1 MIRSSSSATTAAS
14 PSFGALSISAPHPHI
29 SVLQQFPIPIRLL
42 ALLVMALGILLP
54 VFAPDA
60 AAQAD
65 PAASAEEVYI
75 VPIQGTI
82 EPGIAQFLERSLDEA
97 AEAGATYVVL
107 DINTPGGRL
116 DSVLQMRDMILDSPV
131 PVVAYVNRE
140 AFSAGALI
148 TIASEQIYMAPAAV
162 FGAATPVLGGSGE
175 TADEK
180 TVSAVRSTFRA
191 TAEETGRDPL
201 IAEAMVD
208 PAVEIEGLD
217 SATTLL
223 TLSTD
228 QALQWD
234 YANGVAAD
242 IPAVLAE
249 LGVADAA
256 ITEMTLSPIEH
267 FVRWITDPVF
277 ASLLI
282 TGGLFLIIADA
293 LFAGFGI
300 AALAGV
306 ACLGLFFWGHLLA
319 GLAGWEDLVLI
330 ALGIVLIGVEIF
342 VIPGF
347 GIAGISGLVALAGG
361 LILSMTGR
369 GIGNFEW
376 TDSAIRAGW
385 VVAISLGL
393 VVAGLVGFSLIAPR
407 LTGDSTRAHRGFSW
421 LALSATVDDGN
432 DRTPREGSAKPG
444 WLVRMTG
451 GQGVLEGGD
460 LHMPD
465 GPNQG
470 PGTGP
475 NARHD

>member
-1 MIRSSSSATTAAS
+1 M
-14 PSFGALSISAPHPHI
+14 
-29 SVLQQFPIPIRLL
+29 
-42 ALLVMALGILLP
+42 
-54 VFAPDA
+54 
-60 AAQAD
+60 
-65 PAASAEEVYI
+65 
-75 VPIQGTI
+75 PIQGTI
-82 EPGIAQFLERSLDEA
+82 EPGIANFLERSLEEA
-97 AEAGATYVVL
+97 ADAGATYVVL

-148 TIASEQIYMAPAAV
+148 TIASEQIYLAPAAV

-208 PAVEIEGLD
+208 PAVVVEGLD
-217 SATTLL
+217 SSTTLL
-223 TLSTD
+223 TLSTE

-242 IPAVLAE
+242 MPAVLE
-249 LGVADAA
+249 SLGVANAT
-256 ITEMTLSPIEH
+256 ITEMSLSPIEH

-293 LFAGFGI
+293 LFAGFGV

-306 ACLGLFFWGHLLA
+306 VSLGLFFWGHLLA

-330 ALGIVLIGVEIF
+330 VLGLVLIGVEIF

-347 GIAGISGLVALAGG
+347 GLAGVSGLVALAGG

-376 TDSAIRAGW
+376 TDTAIRAGW
-385 VVAISLGL
+385 VVAISLGM
-393 VVAGLVGFSLIAPR
+393 VV
-407 LTGDSTRAHRGFSW
+407 
-421 LALSATVDDGN
+421 
-432 DRTPREGSAKPG
+432 
-444 WLVRMTG
+444 
-451 GQGVLEGGD
+451 
-460 LHMPD
+460 
-465 GPNQG
+465 
-470 PGTGP
+470 
-475 NARHD
+475 

>member
-1 MIRSSSSATTAAS
+1 MIRSGSSATTVAS
-14 PSFGALSISAPHPHI
+14 PGFGARSISVPHTHP
-29 SVLQQFPIPIRLL
+29 SVFNTYPRPVLLL
-42 ALLVMALGILLP
+42 ALLLMAAGMLLP
-54 VFAPDA
+54 TFAPDV

-65 PAASAEEVYI
+65 PADQQVYI
-75 VPIQGTI
+75 VPIQGAI
-82 EPGIAQFLERSLDEA
+82 EPGISSFLERSLDEA
-97 AEAGATYVVL
+97 AEAGATYVVV

-116 DSVLQMRDMILDSPV
+116 DTVLQMRDMILGSSV
-131 PVVAYVNRE
+131 PVVAFVNRE

-148 TIASEQIYMAPAAV
+148 TIASDQIWMAPAAV

-208 PAVEIEGLD
+208 PAVVVDGLD
-217 SATTLL
+217 TSTTLL
-223 TLSTD
+223 TLSTE
-228 QALQWD
+228 QAVQWNYTD
-234 YANGVAAD
+234 GVAGD
-242 IPAVLAE
+242 IPALLGE
-249 LGVADAA
+249 LGVADAT
-256 ITEMTLSPIEH
+256 ITEMKLSPIET
-267 FVRWITDPVF
+267 FVRWITEPVF

-306 ACLGLFFWGHLLA
+306 ASLGLFFWGHLLA

-347 GIAGISGLVALAGG
+347 GVAGVSGLVALAGG

-369 GIGNFEW
+369 GIGDFAW
-376 TDSAIRAGW
+376 TGDVIDAGW

-393 VVAGLVGFSLIAPR
+393 VAAAVTGFALIAPR
-407 LTGDSTRAHRGFSW
+407 LGGNSTRAHRGFGW
-421 LALSATVDDGN
+421 LALAATVDDGN
-432 DRTPREGSAKPG
+432 ERRPRTEPAKPG
-444 WLVRMTG
+444 WVVRLTG
-451 GQGVLEGGD
+451 GQGVLERGD

>member
-1 MIRSSSSATTAAS
+1 MAWRGRAARGNGRHRDASLGVGFRLRHHGTALLLFAAGALTVLAGVGIPVAAQETTAS
-14 PSFGALSISAPHPHI
+14 TTG
-29 SVLQQFPIPIRLL
+29 
-42 ALLVMALGILLP
+42 P
-54 VFAPDA
+54 VY
-60 AAQAD
+60 
-65 PAASAEEVYI
+65 V
-75 VPIQGTI
+75 VPIHGVI
-82 EPGIAQFLERSLDEA
+82 DLGGAHHLRRVLEE
-97 AEAGATYVVL
+97 AEAGEARMVVL
-107 DINTPGGRL
+107 DLDTPGGRL
-116 DSVLQMRDMILDSPV
+116 DAMLQMRDAILDSGV
-131 PVVAYVNRE
+131 PTVAYVNRE

-148 TIASEQIYMAPAAV
+148 TIASDQIWMAPAGV
-162 FGAATPVLGGSGE
+162 FGAATPVLGGTGE

-191 TAEETGRDPL
+191 TAEETGRDPA

-208 PAVEIEGLD
+208 PAVVVEGLD
-217 SATTLL
+217 SSTTLL
-223 TLSTD
+223 TLSTE

-234 YANGVAAD
+234 YADGVAED
-242 IPAVLAE
+242 VPALLAS
-249 LGVADAA
+249 LGVAGAT
-256 ITEMTLSPIEH
+256 ITEMELSPIEH
-267 FVRWITDPVF
+267 FVRWITDPIF

-347 GIAGISGLVALAGG
+347 GLAGISGLVALAGG

-369 GIGNFEW
+369 GIGNFEM
-376 TDSAIRAGW
+376 TDDVIRAGW
-385 VVAISLGL
+385 VVTISLGL
-393 VVAGLVGFSLIAPR
+393 VAAAVIGFSVLAPR

-432 DRTPREGSAKPG
+432 QRSPRKDPGRPG
-444 WLVRMTG
+444 WVVRLTG
-451 GQGVLEGGD
+451 GQGVLERGD

-475 NARHD
+475 NTRHD

>member
-1 MIRSSSSATTAAS
+1 M
-14 PSFGALSISAPHPHI
+14 L
-29 SVLQQFPIPIRLL
+29 LL
-42 ALLVMALGILLP
+42 ALILMAVGILLP
-54 VFAPDA
+54 AFAPPVT
-60 AAQAD
+60 AQAD
-65 PAASAEEVYI
+65 PAAGQVYI

-82 EPGIAQFLERSLDEA
+82 EPGISAFLERSLDEA
-97 AEAGATYVVL
+97 VEAGAAYVVL

-116 DSVLQMRDMILDSPV
+116 DTVLQMRDMILDSPV
-131 PVVAYVNRE
+131 PVVAWVNRE

-148 TIASEQIYMAPAAV
+148 TIASDEIWMAPGAV
-162 FGAATPVLGGSGE
+162 FGAATPVLGGTGE

-208 PAVEIEGLD
+208 PAVVVEGLD

-228 QALQWD
+228 QALAWD
-234 YANGVAAD
+234 YADGVAAD
-242 IPAVLAE
+242 IPEVLTA
-249 LGVADAA
+249 LGVPDATV
-256 ITEMTLSPIEH
+256 TEMELSPIEQ

-319 GLAGWEDLVLI
+319 GLAGWEDLLLI

-347 GIAGISGLVALAGG
+347 GVAGISGLVALAAG

-369 GIGNFEW
+369 GIGNFEL
-376 TDSAIRAGW
+376 TDEVIRSGW
-385 VVAISLGL
+385 IVTISLGF
-393 VVAGLVGFSLIAPR
+393 VALAVIAFSLLAPR
-407 LTGDSTRAHRGFSW
+407 ITGRSTRTDRGFSW
-421 LALSATVDDGN
+421 LALAATVDDGN
-432 DRTPREGSAKPG
+432 ERSPRKEPARPG
-444 WLVRMTG
+444 WVVRLTG
-451 GQGVLEGGD
+451 GGGVLERGD
-460 LHMPD
+460 LHMPS

-470 PGTGP
+470 PGTGDSP
-475 NARHD
+475 SGDRAGH